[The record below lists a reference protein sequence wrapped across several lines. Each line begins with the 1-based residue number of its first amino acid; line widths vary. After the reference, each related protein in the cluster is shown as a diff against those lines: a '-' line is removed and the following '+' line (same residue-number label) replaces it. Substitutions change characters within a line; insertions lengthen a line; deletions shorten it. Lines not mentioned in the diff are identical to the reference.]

1 MKTAKLIGMSPCKS
15 IAEMAKRWYNK
26 TTFTYHGGAIA
37 HPIQCI
43 YNAFIRKH
51 QSQNTTKT
59 NQINGFAKK
68 YVYFTEQVG
77 AISTESLKTLLDCII
92 IIICNL
98 STKQVYLYK

>member
-1 MKTAKLIGMSPCKS
+1 MKTAKLIGISSCKS
-15 IAEMAKRWYNK
+15 IAKMAKHWYNK

-43 YNAFIRKH
+43 YNAFIRKY

-68 YVYFTEQVG
+68 YVYSTEQVD
-77 AISTESLKTLLDCII
+77 AISTASLKTQLDCII
-92 IIICNL
+92 IIIYNL
-98 STKQVYLYK
+98 STI